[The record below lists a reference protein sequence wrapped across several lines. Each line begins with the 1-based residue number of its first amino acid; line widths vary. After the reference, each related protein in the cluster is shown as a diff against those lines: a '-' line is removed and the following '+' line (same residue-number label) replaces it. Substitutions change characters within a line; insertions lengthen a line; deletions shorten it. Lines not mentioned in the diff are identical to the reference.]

1 MKTIFFLLALLLGGV
16 VLAQSTAV
24 PTEDDP
30 VASKRAVELGMKLR
44 CLVCQNQSIEDSH
57 ADLAADLR
65 RQIREQMAAGKSDRE
80 IIQFMTDRYGD
91 FVLYD
96 PPFKATTLLLW
107 TGPALLLLIGAIVM
121 ARVIR
126 ARRRLVAPL
135 SDAERARAESLLAG
149 RESGQ

>member
-1 MKTIFFLLALLLGGV
+1 MRALFFVALLLFGAAQ
-16 VLAQSTAV
+16 AQSTAV

-30 VASKRAVELGMKLR
+30 VSSRRAVELGLKLR

-65 RQIREQMAAGKSDRE
+65 RQIREQIKAGKSDRE

-91 FVLYD
+91 FVLYE

-107 TGPALLLLIGAIVM
+107 AGPGLLLVIGAIVM

-126 ARRRLVAPL
+126 TRRRMAPAPL
-135 SDAERARAESLLAG
+135 SEAERARADALLAG
-149 RESGQ
+149 KETRP